1 MAEKSRN
8 ITWYCVIIVTFA
20 IQLFGCHC
28 CTMTCQH
35 VVILP
40 LFGKNEDDRYKKI
53 LIKMKLCFGHW
64 WHDVKMTWPK
74 TTTCCHD
81 MSLLWWHCHK
91 KCCVCLFCD
100 TFKGTKILLGDL
112 ILKNQQKISQNNLY
126 KVILWCTQSCH

>member
-53 LIKMKLCFGHW
+53 LIKMKLCFGH
-64 WHDVKMTWPK
+64 
-74 TTTCCHD
+74 
-81 MSLLWWHCHK
+81 
-91 KCCVCLFCD
+91 
-100 TFKGTKILLGDL
+100 
-112 ILKNQQKISQNNLY
+112 
-126 KVILWCTQSCH
+126 